1 MLTYRGITGRARKQR
16 WTERTKLATLQSKT
30 LLLLIAGNINVLNP
44 HFAVEQHAIL
54 DKKITLVHVICCY
67 RKVSKK
73 HCFSTEV
80 DFVSYVSAEHLKPA
94 SPAPGCSAFVY
105 DTPKYTH
112 LLSKYIMYGL
122 DFKHYEIASTPK
134 SKVPTLTDCGSTLH
148 GSVMWR
154 KPSLHYG
161 NSFLF
166 HVTST
171 CYIKFCIHCDEN

>member
-1 MLTYRGITGRARKQR
+1 MLKS
-16 WTERTKLATLQSKT
+16 TLIKS
-30 LLLLIAGNINVLNP
+30 P
-44 HFAVEQHAIL
+44 P
-54 DKKITLVHVICCY
+54 Y
-67 RKVSKK
+67 P
-73 HCFSTEV
+73 
-80 DFVSYVSAEHLKPA
+80 VSYVSAEHLKPA
-94 SPAPGCSAFVY
+94 SPAPGCSVFVY

-161 NSFLF
+161 NSSCFMLQVLVILSF
-166 HVTST
+166 VFTVMKIECT
-171 CYIKFCIHCDEN
+171 